1 MSDAAAASELPGQ
14 LYLWDPERAARRR
27 RAGRQLPAPEIEA
40 AEEEAAALLAA
51 TGAHIVRTRLAVEHE
66 RRRVLE
72 EALAEA
78 FALQEELL
86 AEAEAEIQSWMDT
99 ARTEGRALGRAEAFA
114 AAEGE
119 ALDAGEAILEE
130 VDVLAAQLRAAAEVE
145 VHELRREARRARTA
159 ALHEVDRERARLL
172 QEARADAQQAR
183 AEARRL
189 VEQARLDGAAIV
201 ADATAKAHQIRQDVE
216 RERES
221 LLARVREEAQAQAA
235 SVVEQARREAQARRI
250 EVLAELEPL
259 RNEIDDLSAL
269 RAQLQE
275 ELAAPPTPAS
285 IAPPPALIGSGMRAS
300 EEAPPVPVTL
310 LPVDE
315 DGEVEPTAQH
325 DEPERPVRRFLYWL
339 FGRE

>member
-27 RAGRQLPAPEIEA
+27 RAGRAQPAPEVEA

-86 AEAEAEIQSWMDT
+86 AEAEAEIGGWMQAARLEGLT
-99 ARTEGRALGRAEAFA
+99 AGRAEALA
-114 AAEGE
+114 AAEAE
-119 ALDAGEAILEE
+119 AADAAEAILEE
-130 VDVLAAQLRAAAEVE
+130 IDALAAQLRQAADVE

-172 QEARADAQQAR
+172 QAARDEAQRARADAG
-183 AEARRL
+183 RL
-189 VEQARLDGAAIV
+189 VEHARLEGAAIV

-221 LLARVREEAQAQAA
+221 ALSQAREQGKAEAA
-235 SVVEQARREAQARRI
+235 SVIEQARREAQARRI
-250 EVLAELEPL
+250 EVLSELEPL
-259 RNEIDDLSAL
+259 RNEIDELSAL
-269 RAQLQE
+269 RTQLQAE
-275 ELAAPPTPAS
+275 ITSAAQGPA
-285 IAPPPALIGSGMRAS
+285 APPALIGSGIRAP
-300 EEAPPVPVTL
+300 EEAPVVPVEL
-310 LPVDE
+310 VEAGDEQLWVDE
-315 DGEVEPTAQH
+315 RG
-325 DEPERPVRRFLYWL
+325 PVRRFFAEL
-339 FGRE
+339 FGR